1 MNHLSPTPRDFYRK
15 YFSHFMMGI
24 MALLSFIALIP
35 FIAISF
41 FIIQKGWSGLSLEF
55 FTEIP
60 APPSE
65 GGGGMGNAL
74 LGSAVIV
81 GMASLLGIPWGMG
94 AGIFMSEYPGQ
105 KLGRILRFTIDLLTT
120 VPSIVVG
127 IFIYHLVVIHYGF
140 SAFAGALALSVIMLP
155 IVAKSTEEILR
166 LVPQHIREAGLA
178 LGLPRWRVIIN
189 ILIPGTYSML
199 ITGVILAIARIA
211 GETAPLLFT
220 SLGNQFYAQHLSE
233 PTSTLPVQ
241 IYEFAKSGFKELES
255 LAWSGALVLIVFV
268 FLVNLTVRSILFLY
282 KRRMEK

>member
-1 MNHLSPTPRDFYRK
+1 MDYLSPTTRDHYRK
-15 YFSHFMMGI
+15 YFSHFMMGV
-24 MALLSFIALIP
+24 MALLSCIALIP

-41 FIIQKGWSGLSLEF
+41 FIIQKGWHGLSLGF

-60 APPSE
+60 APPAE

-81 GMASLLGIPWGMG
+81 GMASLIGIPWGMG
-94 AGIFMSEYPGQ
+94 AGVFMSEYPAQ
-105 KLGRILRFTIDLLTT
+105 KLRRVLRFTIDLLTT

-199 ITGVILAIARIA
+199 ITGIILAIARIA

-220 SLGNQFYAQHLSE
+220 SLGNQFYAQSLSE

-241 IYEFAKSGFKELES
+241 IYEFAKSGFDELES

-268 FLVNLTVRSILFLY
+268 FLINLTVRSLLFLY
-282 KRRMEK
+282 KRRLEK

>member
-1 MNHLSPTPRDFYRK
+1 
-15 YFSHFMMGI
+15 MMGVLT
-24 MALLSFIALIP
+24 LLSFIALVP

-41 FIIQKGWSGLSLEF
+41 FIVQKGWHGLSFHF
-55 FTEIP
+55 FTDIP
-60 APPSE
+60 APPLE

-81 GMASLLGIPWGMG
+81 GIASLIGIPWGLG
-94 AGIFMSEYPGQ
+94 AGIFMSEYPSQ
-105 KLGRILRFTIDLLTT
+105 RLGRLLRFTIDLLIT

-166 LVPQHIREAGLA
+166 LVPNHIREAGLA
-178 LGLPRWRVIIN
+178 LGLPRWRMIMN

-199 ITGVILAIARIA
+199 ITGVILAIARIS

-220 SLGNQFYAQHLSE
+220 SLGNQFYAQSLSE

-241 IYEFAKSGFKELES
+241 IYEFAKSGFQTLED

-268 FLVNLTVRSILFLY
+268 FLVNLTVRSMLFLY
-282 KRRMEK
+282 KKRLER

>member
-1 MNHLSPTPRDFYRK
+1 MNYLTPTNRDYYRK
-15 YFSHFMMGI
+15 YFSHFMMGVLT
-24 MALLSFIALIP
+24 LLSFVALVP

-41 FIIQKGWSGLSLEF
+41 FIVQKGLHGLSLSF

-81 GMASLLGIPWGMG
+81 GIASLIGIPWGLG
-94 AGIFMSEYPGQ
+94 AGIFMSEYPSQ
-105 KLGRILRFTIDLLTT
+105 RLGRLLRFTIDLLTT

-140 SAFAGALALSVIMLP
+140 SAFAGAFALAIIMLP

-166 LVPQHIREAGLA
+166 LVPNHIREAGLA
-178 LGLPRWRVIIN
+178 LGLPRWRMIMN

-199 ITGVILAIARIA
+199 ITGVILAIARIS

-220 SLGNQFYAQHLSE
+220 SLGNQFYAQSLSE

-241 IYEFAKSGFKELES
+241 IYEFAKSGFQTLED

-268 FLVNLTVRSILFLY
+268 FLVNLTVRSMLFLY
-282 KRRMEK
+282 KKRLER

>member
-1 MNHLSPTPRDFYRK
+1 MDYLTLTTRDYYRK
-15 YFSHFMMGI
+15 YFSYFMMGVLI
-24 MALLSFIALIP
+24 LLSAVALIP

-41 FIIQKGWSGLSLEF
+41 FIVQKGWQGLSLNF

-60 APPSE
+60 APPGES
-65 GGGGMGNAL
+65 GGGMGNAL

-81 GMASLLGIPWGMG
+81 GMASLIGIPWGMG
-94 AGIFMSEYPGQ
+94 AGIFMSEYPAQ
-105 KLGRILRFTIDLLTT
+105 KLGRLLRFTIDLLTT

-140 SAFAGALALSVIMLP
+140 SAFAGALALSIIMLP

-199 ITGVILAIARIA
+199 VTGVILAIGRIA

-220 SLGNQFYAQHLSE
+220 SLGNQFYAQSLNE

-241 IYEFAKSGFKELES
+241 IYEFAKSGFKDLED
-255 LAWSGALVLIVFV
+255 LAWSGALVLILFV

-282 KRRMEK
+282 KKRMER

>member
-1 MNHLSPTPRDFYRK
+1 MNYLSPTKRDYFRK
-15 YFSHFMMGI
+15 YFSHFMMGVL
-24 MALLSFIALIP
+24 AFLSCIALIP

-41 FIIQKGWSGLSLEF
+41 FIIQKGWSGLSLDF

-60 APPSE
+60 APPGE

-81 GMASLLGIPWGMG
+81 GMASLIGIPWGIG

-105 KLGRILRFTIDLLTT
+105 KLGRLLRFTIDLLTT

-127 IFIYHLVVIHYGF
+127 IFIYHLVVIRYGF
-140 SAFAGALALSVIMLP
+140 SAVAGALALSVIMLP

-220 SLGNQFYAQHLSE
+220 SLGNQFYAQSVNE

-268 FLVNLTVRSILFLY
+268 FLVNLTVRSTLFLY
-282 KRRMEK
+282 KKRLEK

>member
-1 MNHLSPTPRDFYRK
+1 VDDLTLTARDHYRK
-15 YFSHFMMGI
+15 YFSYFMMSVL
-24 MALLSFIALIP
+24 ALLSLIALVP

-41 FIIQKGWSGLSLEF
+41 FIVQKGWQGLSLNF

-60 APPSE
+60 APPGES
-65 GGGGMGNAL
+65 GGGMGNAL

-81 GMASLLGIPWGMG
+81 GMASLIGIPWGMG
-94 AGIFMSEYPGQ
+94 TGIFMSEYPGQ
-105 KLGRILRFTIDLLTT
+105 RLGRLLRFTIDLLTT
-120 VPSIVVG
+120 VPSIVIG

-140 SAFAGALALSVIMLP
+140 SAFAGALALSIIMLP

-220 SLGNQFYAQHLSE
+220 SLGNQFYAQKLSE

-241 IYEFAKSGFKELES
+241 IYEFAKSGFKELEN

-282 KRRMEK
+282 KRRLTR

>member
-1 MNHLSPTPRDFYRK
+1 MENLSPTPRDYYRK
-15 YFSHFMMGI
+15 YFSHFMMGVLV
-24 MALLSFIALIP
+24 LLSLTALIP

-41 FIIQKGWSGLSLEF
+41 FIIQKGWSGLSMDF
-55 FTEIP
+55 FTKIP
-60 APPSE
+60 APPAE

-81 GMASLLGIPWGMG
+81 GMASLIGIPWGMS

-105 KLGRILRFTIDLLTT
+105 RLGRLLRFTIDLLTT

-140 SAFAGALALSVIMLP
+140 SAFAGALALAVIMLP
-155 IVAKSTEEILR
+155 ITAKSTEEILK

-220 SLGNQFYAQHLSE
+220 SLGNQFYAQKLNE

-241 IYEFAKSGFKELES
+241 IYEFAKSGFKELEN
-255 LAWSGALVLIVFV
+255 LAWTGALVLIVFV
-268 FLVNLTVRSILFLY
+268 FLVNLTVRSLLFLY
-282 KRRMEK
+282 KKRLER